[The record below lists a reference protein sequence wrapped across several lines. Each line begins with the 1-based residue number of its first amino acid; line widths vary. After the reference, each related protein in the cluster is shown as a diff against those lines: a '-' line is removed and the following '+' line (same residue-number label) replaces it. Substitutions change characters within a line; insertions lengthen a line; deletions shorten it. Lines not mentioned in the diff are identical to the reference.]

1 MATRRVVTRVDDL
14 DGSPDAHTVR
24 FGLDGD
30 AYEIDLTD
38 SHAQPFRELLAP
50 HVSEGRRLT
59 RAAAPTPASTSTS
72 EPPPG
77 ADGAHASRAGEQSGT
92 APT

>member
-24 FGLDGD
+24 FGLASQ

-38 SHAQPFRELLAP
+38 THAQQFRELLAP
-50 HVSEGRRLT
+50 YVSAGRRLT
-59 RAAAPTPASTSTS
+59 RSGRPYTRIDLDTRTT
-72 EPPPG
+72 G
-77 ADGAHASRAGEQSGT
+77 AGRRGRRRSG
-92 APT
+92 